1 MIQNASGVYLFS
13 REPLVLRTHIATEDV
28 YPASFSSNSQEF
40 ILVSHALFLGR
51 EKLPAGPRLELRA
64 LPFHEGCLDAELS
77 PGAEFFACLTPD
89 FNVVVYEVS
98 TNSLIFSA
106 SLSQSN
112 SAYRVVHIPLD
123 PDIAFP
129 SPFGFR
135 LANSWDSMAGKGMKF
150 LSLVF
155 SPDSKTLLVRNESE
169 AFAVDLT
176 TRRKISLAGWLHK
189 RLHASFCLENDGRIL
204 IASGE
209 KEESPVIVSLN
220 TGGVTGNPAFKADG
234 VRLAANPRY
243 ALLSDTGATGVRV
256 FDLEENRELETPSNL
271 SADVFGTEMAVLNDQ
286 GKLFLYKI
294 GENRPLL
301 AVDLPLDSL
310 PVLRAAAVT
319 TTLDRVAFS
328 VDGDSAAF
336 QVATGERTF
345 TGPRL
350 SAANFPDQASAY
362 LLLSRDRNDLPR
374 VVQLELSTGKTTPAW
389 SGGKDFLR
397 SGGTVLLEYSL
408 PTMIGRLFGVG
419 QDNDI
424 PYRLRALDVTTGKEL
439 WKREFSENGPLPF
452 ADPLGDR
459 VVLGWYAK
467 SPGAESAA
475 KRIPQ
480 VWEIFKHAKISK
492 LDSYFEV
499 LDALSGKSV
508 GGVLIQVGSGPAS
521 YDAAFSAGDALFL
534 IKDGKRVSVYSLQD
548 GNLKVRLTGG
558 IPTANSRNNLF
569 AMEEGPGRL
578 VIYDPTTA
586 AKLDEQIFPD
596 AIAYAHFSVD
606 GNRLLVLTRH
616 QVAYVL
622 DVSGVHAN
630 SSATP
635 APALQ

>member
-1 MIQNASGVYLFS
+1 
-13 REPLVLRTHIATEDV
+13 
-28 YPASFSSNSQEF
+28 
-40 ILVSHALFLGR
+40 
-51 EKLPAGPRLELRA
+51 
-64 LPFHEGCLDAELS
+64 
-77 PGAEFFACLTPD
+77 
-89 FNVVVYEVS
+89 
-98 TNSLIFSA
+98 
-106 SLSQSN
+106 
-112 SAYRVVHIPLD
+112 
-123 PDIAFP
+123 
-129 SPFGFR
+129 
-135 LANSWDSMAGKGMKF
+135 
-150 LSLVF
+150 
-155 SPDSKTLLVRNESE
+155 
-169 AFAVDLT
+169 
-176 TRRKISLAGWLHK
+176 
-189 RLHASFCLENDGRIL
+189 
-204 IASGE
+204 
-209 KEESPVIVSLN
+209 
-220 TGGVTGNPAFKADG
+220 
-234 VRLAANPRY
+234 
-243 ALLSDTGATGVRV
+243 
-256 FDLEENRELETPSNL
+256 
-271 SADVFGTEMAVLNDQ
+271 
-286 GKLFLYKI
+286 
-294 GENRPLL
+294 
-301 AVDLPLDSL
+301 
-310 PVLRAAAVT
+310 
-319 TTLDRVAFS
+319 
-328 VDGDSAAF
+328 
-336 QVATGERTF
+336 
-345 TGPRL
+345 
-350 SAANFPDQASAY
+350 
-362 LLLSRDRNDLPR
+362 
-374 VVQLELSTGKTTPAW
+374 
-389 SGGKDFLR
+389 
-397 SGGTVLLEYSL
+397 
-408 PTMIGRLFGVG
+408 MIGRLFGVG